1 MKPWRKLF
9 NLILPSFFG
18 VTQGRKFVQRQ
29 SLTKKVFRLRCSGY
43 FYHISD
49 TNFFFKIT
57 SFFCF
62 FVGGGD
68 VCPLMSKRSRHRLC
82 LNWFI
87 WQILDFLPIPQNF
100 LFLKF
105 RRGICMNRNLVK
117 TDTGTV
123 SLPKKNFLIGTC
135 YPILFGNRY
144 QKFRKFRSS
153 GNPVSIL
160 VNRGTRIKTTTTK
173 LVVDMSLPGN

>member
-1 MKPWRKLF
+1 
-9 NLILPSFFG
+9 
-18 VTQGRKFVQRQ
+18 
-29 SLTKKVFRLRCSGY
+29 
-43 FYHISD
+43 
-49 TNFFFKIT
+49 
-57 SFFCF
+57 
-62 FVGGGD
+62 
-68 VCPLMSKRSRHRLC
+68 
-82 LNWFI
+82 
-87 WQILDFLPIPQNF
+87 
-100 LFLKF
+100 
-105 RRGICMNRNLVK
+105 MNRNLVK